1 MARTNDDQRVPL
13 PPAGVAGTSDCVVQ
27 LAVGLL
33 HVAVRLLGALVD
45 LLHGRLLLVDQLGNL
60 LVELAQ
66 LDHVLFDLA
75 DCGGS
80 LHGGLAG
87 IVGLAG
93 SSTGDLSQ
101 TLAESA

>member
-1 MARTNDDQRVPL
+1 
-13 PPAGVAGTSDCVVQ
+13 
-27 LAVGLL
+27 
-33 HVAVRLLGALVD
+33 VRLLGTLVD
-45 LLHGRLLLVDQLGNL
+45 LLHRRLLLVDQLGNL

-80 LHGGLAG
+80 LQGGLAG

-93 SSTGDLSQ
+93 SSTGNLS
-101 TLAESA
+101 